1 MRHPV
6 PYPARPAHHP
16 AARHSPWFALLS
28 VLLFGVFLLRA
39 GTAGSAAGPPPAPR
53 AEAAVPHRAAATA
66 AATATAAGRPAV
78 PDPLPRSRPLRIA
91 IPSLRVDAPLVG
103 VGLGADRRIAA
114 PPAADGG
121 SAGWYA
127 GAAAPG
133 ERGTA
138 VVVGHVDNA
147 AGPAVF
153 YPLGSLERGGRIEVL
168 REDGRT
174 AVFTVYGN
182 EAHPLASF
190 PAERVYRDG
199 PRPEL
204 RLITCGGRYTERTG
218 YDGNVVVFARLT
230 EVR

>member
-1 MRHPV
+1 M
-6 PYPARPAHHP
+6 
-16 AARHSPWFALLS
+16 LS

>member
-1 MRHPV
+1 M
-6 PYPARPAHHP
+6 
-16 AARHSPWFALLS
+16 
-28 VLLFGVFLLRA
+28 LLFGVFLLRA